1 MIFCKKGLKVIL
13 ICCWYFTGCNTTKNN
28 RGTEQSQNVL
38 QTGTII
44 KVKAPFAMPD
54 LKSFTSTKKMYTITN
69 YGAVEGGNII
79 STEAIAT
86 AIKECN
92 SNGGGTVLIPNG
104 KWLTGKI
111 HFKSNVNLHLQD
123 SAELIFSDDYNEYLP
138 SVQSSWEGME
148 CFNYSP
154 LIYAFNCNNISLS
167 GKGKLIAKIN
177 KWEAWYGRPPLHM
190 EGLKTLYEMAVKN
203 VPVSERDM
211 TKKEY
216 HFRPQFIQFNRCT
229 NVVIENLS
237 IRSSPFWTVHLLLC
251 NGVIVRG
258 LDIFAHG
265 HNNDGI
271 DPEMTKNLLIE
282 NCTFDQGD
290 DAIAIKA
297 GRDQDGWRL
306 NTPTENVVIRNC
318 VVKDGHQLVAIGSEI
333 SAGVRNVY
341 IHDCIIPTHGK
352 TSLNNILFIKT
363 NSGRGGFVRNIY
375 IKNIKATQVSAS
387 VLGIATDVFYQ
398 WKNLVPQYEKRL
410 TNIEGIYVE
419 NIEVDNV
426 DIEIAIYG
434 DKEKPV
440 NTVMIKNIKARHVSK
455 QVNIIENVINFQEN

>member
-1 MIFCKKGLKVIL
+1 MLFNKNVLSIIL
-13 ICCWYFTGCNTTKNN
+13 IYCCFFASCN
-28 RGTEQSQNVL
+28 
-38 QTGTII
+38 
-44 KVKAPFAMPD
+44 
-54 LKSFTSTKKMYTITN
+54 STKKNSNTISSFNTLQKDSVIKVLAPFVMTDLKVFKHPDKIYAITN
-69 YGAVEGGNII
+69 YGAVEGGHTLN
-79 STEAIAT
+79 TKAIEI

-92 SNGGGTVLIPNG
+92 ANGGGTVLIPKG
-104 KWLTGKI
+104 KWLTAKI
-111 HFKSNVNLHLQD
+111 HLQSNVNLHLQD
-123 SAELIFSDDYNEYLP
+123 SAELIFSDDYKEYLP
-138 SVQSSWEGME
+138 AVQSSWEGME
-148 CFNYSP
+148 CYNYSP
-154 LIYAFNCNNISLS
+154 LIYAFDCNNVTLS
-167 GKGKLIAKIN
+167 GKGKLVAKID

-190 EGLKTLYEMAVKN
+190 EGLKILYEMAVKN
-203 VPVSERDM
+203 VPLAERDM

-237 IRSSPFWTVHLLLC
+237 IRNSPFWTVHLLLC
-251 NGVIVRG
+251 NGVLVRG

-306 NTPTENVVIRNC
+306 NIPTENVVIRNC
-318 VVKDGHQLVAIGSEI
+318 IVKDGHQLVAIGSEI

-341 IHDCIIPTHGK
+341 IHNCIIPTEGK

-363 NSGRGGFVRNIY
+363 NSSRGGFVRNIY
-375 IKNIKATQVSAS
+375 LSNIKATKVAAA

-410 TNIEGIYVE
+410 TDIEGIYVE
-419 NIEVDNV
+419 NVDV
-426 DIEIAIYG
+426 DSVGIAVAIYG

-440 NTVMIKNIKARHVSK
+440 NTVMLKNIKARHVSN
-455 QVNIIENVINFQEN
+455 QANIIENVVNFQEN